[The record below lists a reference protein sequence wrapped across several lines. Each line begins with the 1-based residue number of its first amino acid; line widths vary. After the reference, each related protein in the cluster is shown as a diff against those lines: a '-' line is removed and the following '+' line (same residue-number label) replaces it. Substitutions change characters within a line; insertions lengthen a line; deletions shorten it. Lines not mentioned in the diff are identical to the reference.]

1 MHQFT
6 LIGRVWKLK
15 KLVIQEQGLTNFSC
29 TEPDSNYSGFV
40 GYVILL

>member
-1 MHQFT
+1 MQQFT
-6 LIGRVWKLK
+6 LICRVWKLK
-15 KLVIQEQGLTNFSC
+15 TLVIQEQGLTNFSF